1 MKWVSI
7 ENSLPDM
14 VNDGMGK
21 YSDYVVVKSKNNKYP
36 EVALLEEVDGV
47 IEWYFPN
54 NDESDGFNSVTHW
67 CELPK

>member
-1 MKWVSI
+1 MKWISI

-54 NDESDGFNSVTHW
+54 NDDSEGCLILKRVV
-67 CELPK
+67 

>member
-1 MKWVSI
+1 MKWISI

-54 NDESDGFNSVTHW
+54 NDESDGLNSVTHW
-67 CELPK
+67 CGLPK

>member
-1 MKWVSI
+1 MKWISI

-54 NDESDGFNSVTHW
+54 NDESDGLNSVTHW